1 MTDPFVILLVED
13 NPADVRLT
21 QEALKIGKVMHE
33 LYVVT
38 DGAEAMTFLHKR
50 DRYVMAPRPE
60 LILLDLNLPRKDGRE
75 VLVEIKSNPLLTSI
89 PVIILTASQAD
100 KDILATYD
108 SYANGYIV
116 KPVAVE
122 QFFATLKNIK
132 DYWMSVVMLPPK
144 ESWKKQALVKAE
156 R

>member
-116 KPVAVE
+116 KPVDVE

-144 ESWKKQALVKAE
+144 ESWKKQTLVKAE

>member
-33 LYVVT
+33 LVVVT

-60 LILLDLNLPRKDGRE
+60 LILLDLNLPRKDGWE

-144 ESWKKQALVKAE
+144 ESWKKQTLVKAE